1 MQYYEPLNSDST
13 KAFLVVKCIVMLGFN
28 SYPYILSNSETLA
41 NDIPVYTIIY
51 PCTSG

>member
-1 MQYYEPLNSDST
+1 MNPLKTDSI

-28 SYPYILSNSETLA
+28 SYPYILSNAKTLA
-41 NDIPVYTIIY
+41 NGIYAIVY